1 LLHARTQIR
10 AAAAAELAGLPTTG
24 SNVFP
29 GRVRPL
35 AKGTAA
41 ALFIYSLEE
50 DAAVDAMASS
60 MGKPPVLARPLTLIV
75 EGRVSLGGDVD
86 PEDTLDRIALEV
98 ETRLGPSTLGGRLL
112 ELALVHTKLEIMA
125 EGDSILGAVSLQY
138 RALYRTAEGAP
149 QTLL

>member
-1 LLHARTQIR
+1 MSFP
-10 AAAAAELAGLPTTG
+10 AAWAPPPRGPPPPGLAGLPTTG

-60 MGKPPVLARPLTLIV
+60 MGQPPVLARPLTLIV
-75 EGRVSLGGDVD
+75 EGRVSLGGDGGPGD
-86 PEDTLDRIALEV
+86 PA
-98 ETRLGPSTLGGRLL
+98 GPS
-112 ELALVHTKLEIMA
+112 
-125 EGDSILGAVSLQY
+125 
-138 RALYRTAEGAP
+138 AP
-149 QTLL
+149 P